1 MEKDKVGDEHKDDEK
16 NNSVDETMALIS
28 SVRELNELLDLFY
41 LNKIDVGRNRLE
53 MKPKKDFV
61 AFYANAIFSAINAL
75 FIGEPTEISRA
86 LEDLE
91 QLLKVCAKK
100 RKRKSFFEN
109 LSSIWWK
116 DDFDTFTDKKL
127 KISSKRFCE
136 AILNERKTWKSPE
149 LKIQFE
155 NGILNGLGTIELT
168 MSMLPKKILKFLN
181 LVGFS
186 GDKASALEMLKRC
199 ADFKEGL
206 RSRSAAVKIQ
216 GLDLYTEQI
225 TGKLQSDWENASN
238 CALKLREEYDY
249 SRATNEY
256 QFAVFKM
263 MQMEEENRI
272 ELQKVVDMSM
282 RFVVTLKKRFPLKA
296 IPEEKFICTR
306 AAEYVQTG
314 REPLIALMELFYIWS
329 VLSLTSNVESIV
341 NLWLEK
347 IDKKLSEL
355 KERDKP
361 KFNDIAVLLLA
372 KGVLHRNKDD
382 NEQAEKSFQTIL
394 DNEEQ
399 IENDIY
405 VAAHAVLEIGI
416 TYLKWHKYEQ
426 AKEWLEKAK
435 LGYEKFVNESIANLR
450 VTAALCQLEK
460 KLQDKN
466 SKN

>member
-1 MEKDKVGDEHKDDEK
+1 
-16 NNSVDETMALIS
+16 
-28 SVRELNELLDLFY
+28 
-41 LNKIDVGRNRLE
+41 
-53 MKPKKDFV
+53 
-61 AFYANAIFSAINAL
+61 
-75 FIGEPTEISRA
+75 
-86 LEDLE
+86 
-91 QLLKVCAKK
+91 
-100 RKRKSFFEN
+100 
-109 LSSIWWK
+109 
-116 DDFDTFTDKKL
+116 
-127 KISSKRFCE
+127 
-136 AILNERKTWKSPE
+136 
-149 LKIQFE
+149 
-155 NGILNGLGTIELT
+155 
-168 MSMLPKKILKFLN
+168 
-181 LVGFS
+181 
-186 GDKASALEMLKRC
+186 
-199 ADFKEGL
+199 
-206 RSRSAAVKIQ
+206 
-216 GLDLYTEQI
+216 
-225 TGKLQSDWENASN
+225 
-238 CALKLREEYDY
+238 
-249 SRATNEY
+249 
-256 QFAVFKM
+256 M

-314 REPLIALMELFYIWS
+314 REPLIALM
-329 VLSLTSNVESIV
+329 
-341 NLWLEK
+341 
-347 IDKKLSEL
+347 
-355 KERDKP
+355 RDKP